1 MQALASTRMHT
12 NRFKDDLRLR
22 LMKTLHR
29 LAWSFQRL
37 AMQRESSAALELALR
52 LLDPSLA

>member
-1 MQALASTRMHT
+1 MHT

-22 LMKTLHR
+22 LMMTLHR

-37 AMQRESSAALELALR
+37 AMQRESNAALEPALG